1 MTEADAEPV
10 LVAVDFTA
18 EEVRLVLADVDGEPL
33 LREVYPL
40 PPLADEAAW
49 AWEVGGRI
57 SSAFAHEGRRRWA
70 LGIAIACPGTVDAV
84 TGRMLRSVA
93 RPEWDGLAVVDALR
107 RHIDAPIVA
116 LNRVQA
122 ALRGEAEHGAARG
135 ATDVLYLLLR
145 GTPDAAAMTS
155 ARIVSGAGGA
165 AGAVPALPVLDQAVP
180 LGGEALERT
189 AALLAD
195 LTAFLDPAVVIIDA
209 VEHHSG
215 PLIPVLQQVIDEV
228 APGPRVVRATLG
240 EGGALLGALQ
250 AASIVAFE
258 GERRA

>member
-1 MTEADAEPV
+1 MTDDAEPV

-18 EEVRLVLADVDGEPL
+18 DEVRLLLADLDGEPL
-33 LREVYPL
+33 LREAYPL
-40 PPLADEAAW
+40 PSLADEAAW
-49 AWEVGGRI
+49 AFEVGGRI
-57 SSAFAHEGRRRWA
+57 SSAFAHEGQRRWA

-93 RPEWDGLAVVDALR
+93 RPEWDGLAVVDSLR

-116 LNRVQA
+116 LNRMQA
-122 ALRGEAEHGAARG
+122 ALRGEAERRAARG
-135 ATDVLYLLLR
+135 ATDVLYLSLR

-155 ARIVSGAGGA
+155 ARIVSGASGA

-195 LTAFLDPAVVIIDA
+195 LAAFLDPAVVIIDG
-209 VEHHSG
+209 VEQHTG

-228 APGPRVVRATLG
+228 APGPRVMHAALG
-240 EGGALLGALQ
+240 EGAALLGALQ